1 MKNIIHLLFLFIFNI
16 SGIIFGQS
24 IIYVNSATGNDSGN
38 GSFDSPYKTFH
49 KGYLEA
55 ASGDTINLTG
65 TFTWTNAEET
75 GDAVKTGYTI
85 NKDITIIGQSPDET
99 IIQADT
105 TSGTANMRV
114 FTVANSV
121 DNFTIKNVTI
131 QNGHLSNITYNE
143 GGAGIHFSREQTN
156 QTVLIYNCIIKE
168 NHNNWNYQA
177 TQWAGGG
184 ALWIYNTRDNDNST
198 LTVRNTTISNNSSN
212 NQGATIW
219 AYTNSNSPLKI
230 KFEGCTI
237 SNNVSNRAGNIY
249 AYYSWMEFINCTLA
263 YNSSYYYL
271 IDSVYSGEL
280 NIINSTIAYN
290 ENTYAGQNF
299 PAVYARSNGGGDYGV
314 HNLFIKN
321 SIITDNHLTETG
333 TRDLQASNLDVES
346 ISYSAIKSESSTAV
360 DGQNGNIV
368 GFITN
373 PVESSLEYNGS
384 ANRQKS
390 LKLTSTS
397 IAIDTG
403 DDNAINNITIPEKDQ
418 RSYLRSG
425 TIDMGAVELTELTD
439 LKTQNVIKT
448 SFVVGGNMYDRA
460 LGFSSDGNYL
470 AVGSKGGT
478 NDQGQVYVYKWN
490 SNDEEYELL
499 PITIDNEGLGLNL
512 GFGNLVVFNQDGSKL
527 WISDNYYNNFSGKVY
542 QYNNS
547 NDTFTLE
554 TSYTG
559 GGNQNDYFGN
569 SISVSDEGTL
579 AIGEPGFDGFGTP
592 PKKVYVYDLDA
603 PANNFNFN
611 STSREFGKQI
621 DLSSDA
627 NYLAISSSLS
637 EKVEVRQ
644 AVRDVNG
651 IIIRYD
657 LVGSA
662 ITKPNTSENSFGR
675 QVQISDDGKKL
686 VVASPSQNTLS
697 GAIYFYTYEDGSGWS
712 LTQSIK
718 NPEYPSTS
726 YFGGQFEMDKSGKYL
741 MVAASSGASNGAG
754 EIYLFSYNSNTNNF
768 EFNRSFQADG
778 TTQFGHNIAISKNG
792 SKAAFTN
799 YKGMVI
805 GGDGGSIYTLN
816 IADTISP
823 TLSITKSPDKI
834 NNSNNATITFT
845 FDEEVIGFVEDDIT
859 LFGGGTKSNFSATSS
874 SVYTLSYT
882 PPTNSTGTVTFTVND
897 NIAQDLSG
905 NFNVSSTLSFQYDT
919 ISPTLSSFTHDH
931 DDLIVNG
938 DETVLLTATFSENM
952 TSTPTISI
960 GGIVNDVIN
969 EEMTSTSSSVWTFSW
984 NVPSAKN
991 GDFSATVSG
1000 TDLFGNYYA
1009 GTDSIT
1015 FDVDN

>member
-1 MKNIIHLLFLFIFNI
+1 MKNIIHFLFLFIFNI

-38 GSFDSPYKTFH
+38 GSFDSPYKTFY
-49 KGYLEA
+49 KGYTEA
-55 ASGDTINLTG
+55 SSGDTLSLSG

-121 DNFTIKNVTI
+121 DNLTIKNVTI
-131 QNGHLSNITYNE
+131 QNGHLSNHNTDD
-143 GGAGIHFSREQTN
+143 GGVGIHFNRYQTN
-156 QTVLIYNCIIKE
+156 QTVLLENCIINE
-168 NHNNWNYQA
+168 NHNTRA
-177 TQWAGGG
+177 DHASQWYAGG
-184 ALWIYNTRDNDNST
+184 AIWAYNTLDNDSSSIT
-198 LTVRNTTISNNSSN
+198 IKNTTISNNTSN
-212 NQGATIW
+212 NWGAVIFVY
-219 AYTNSNSPLKI
+219 ANSNNPMKV

-237 SNNVSNRAGNIY
+237 SNNRSYNKSPIMG
-249 AYYSWMEFINCTLA
+249 YYGWLEFINCTIA
-263 YNSSYYYL
+263 NNKANYSI
-271 IDSVYSGEL
+271 IDHDWNGEL
-280 NIINSTIAYN
+280 SIINTTIAYN
-290 ENTYAGQNF
+290 ENTGGSNF
-299 PAVYARSNGGGDYGV
+299 AAVDISSNDGNGDYGA

-321 SIITDNHLTETG
+321 SIISNNNLTETDPK
-333 TRDLQASNLDVES
+333 DLNVSNISSEN
-346 ISYSAIKSESSTAV
+346 ISYSAIKSERSTAV
-360 DGQNGNIV
+360 DGQNGNLV
-368 GFITN
+368 GFVTN

-384 ANRQKS
+384 ANRQKT

-418 RSYLRSG
+418 RSYLRNG

-448 SFVVGGNMYDRA
+448 FFVVGGNMYDRA

-697 GAIYFYTYEDGSGWS
+697 GAIYFYTYEDRSGWS

-778 TTQFGHNIAISKNG
+778 TTQFGHNLAISKNG

-905 NFNVSSTLSFQYDT
+905 NFNVSSTLGFQYDT
-919 ISPTLSSFTHDH
+919 ISPTLSSFTHNHNDQ
-931 DDLIVNG
+931 VVKG
-938 DETVLLTATFSENM
+938 GETVILTATFSENM
-952 TSTPTISI
+952 TSSPTIKIRSSQVI
-960 GGIVNDVIN
+960 EVNDVL
-969 EEMTSTSSSVWTFSW
+969 MTATSSSVWTYSW
-984 NVPSAKN
+984 VVSNTTN
-991 GDFSATVSG
+991 G
-1000 TDLFGNYYA
+1000 
-1009 GTDSIT
+1009 
-1015 FDVDN
+1015 